1 MRPALAL
8 VLSLLLVVAAL
19 PADAQ
24 EAEYE
29 MEELVITGSKMPQ
42 TPGNVTQKIEIIT
55 AAQFD
60 DRVLANGNLAELLS
74 YSPGNFANILSRND
88 ANWGSSG
95 GLAHTYK
102 GYMLDGL
109 PIDAF
114 VDLQSLDAWA
124 FERVEDQRGAA
135 SVLYP
140 TYLAMDFAGNQSP
153 LAGTANFILKE
164 RIRETMTRAGVYY
177 GSYNT
182 KGTRFYHQAASGN
195 LNMFF
200 GADYESSDYTEYGYD
215 DLNADPPVRSW
226 LNMTKDPV
234 YEKTKLYMRGTY
246 YLPGPAGHR
255 VGLYAHR
262 TWHDGDAG
270 RPNRDFNYQ
279 YTTINAN
286 YLYPVNESLIAQV
299 KAGYRRYNRLYES
312 DNFARDDNGG
322 PILASLAL
330 RDESGVDSEIIPVDA
345 SLSLAHG
352 DNDLLTVGMD
362 YQSSTYKTHSEV
374 DVALTGNDAEATGW
388 GLYAQ
393 EEQRWNDFT
402 FRVGARMTGISHDI
416 SRFQGGLP
424 GDDSNSWTKFL
435 WSGGIRYNANPALSL
450 YTNAGSA
457 FKAPGLKSVGG
468 TINPADTLNNASA
481 SGHLPNPDIDPESG
495 ISFDVGATYLP
506 MENVSLGVRAFY
518 IALDD
523 QIVQIAVPASGSLS
537 QDINAGKT
545 TTLGVELEATHQVND
560 MITWF
565 GNYTYTSTD
574 IENKE
579 PGHEDKDGASMN
591 FVPDHIVNAGLNL
604 SLPRDLRAVVT
615 LQLYSS
621 ITQNISKSA
630 PGELDG
636 YELISARLEKLYR
649 TADGFDL
656 RLYLEPY
663 NITNNEA
670 ELPWGFQNTGFSVN
684 GGVTVAF

>member
-1 MRPALAL
+1 MRPALSLA
-8 VLSLLLVVAAL
+8 LSLLLLAAVS
-19 PADAQ
+19 PAGAQ
-24 EAEYE
+24 DAEYE
-29 MEELVITGSKMPQ
+29 MEELIITGSKMPQ

-60 DRVLANGNLAELLS
+60 DRVMASGNLAELLS
-74 YSPGNFANILSRND
+74 YSPGNFANVLSRND

-109 PIDAF
+109 PIDSF
-114 VDLQSLDAWA
+114 VDLQSLDPWA
-124 FERVEDQRGAA
+124 FERIEDQRGAA

-164 RIRETMTRAGVYY
+164 RIRDTMTRAGVYY

-182 KGTRFYHQAASGN
+182 KGTRFYHQRASGN

-200 GADYESSDYTEYGYD
+200 GADYESSDYTDYGTD
-215 DLNADPPVRSW
+215 GSW
-226 LNMTKDPV
+226 LNMIKDPQ

-255 VGLYAHR
+255 VGVYAHR

-279 YTTINAN
+279 YTTINTN
-286 YLYPVNESLIAQV
+286 YLYPVSESLIAQV
-299 KAGYRRYNRLYES
+299 KAGYRRYDRLYES
-312 DNFARDDNGG
+312 DNFSRDDNGD

-330 RDESGVDSEIIPVDA
+330 RDESGVDSRIIPIDA

-352 DNDLLTVGMD
+352 DNDVLTVGAD
-362 YQSSTYKTHSEV
+362 YQSSTYKTHTEV

-393 EEQRWNDFT
+393 EEQRWNDYT
-402 FRVGARMTGISHDI
+402 FRVGARLTGISHDI

-435 WSGGIRYNANPALSL
+435 WSGGVRYNANPALSL
-450 YTNAGSA
+450 FTNVGSA

-481 SGHLPNPDIDPESG
+481 SGHLPNPNIDPESG
-495 ISFDVGATYLP
+495 MSVDVGASYLP
-506 MENVSLGVRAFY
+506 MEDMTVGVRAFY
-518 IALDD
+518 ITLDD
-523 QIVQIAVPASGSLS
+523 QIVQIAVPATGSLS

-545 TTLGVELEATHQVND
+545 TTMGVELEATHRFSD
-560 MITWF
+560 MVSWF
-565 GNYTYTSTD
+565 GNYTYTTTD
-574 IENKE
+574 IDN
-579 PGHEDKDGASMN
+579 PQDADKDGASMN
-591 FVPDHIVNAGLNL
+591 FVPDHVINLGTTL
-604 SLPRDLRAVVT
+604 SLPQDLRAIIT
-615 LQLYSS
+615 LQIYSG
-621 ITQNISKSA
+621 INTNISNSS

-636 YELISARLEKLYR
+636 YELISARLEKLYK
-649 TADGFDL
+649 TSDGLDV

-663 NITNNEA
+663 NITNNEF
-670 ELPWGFQNTGFSVN
+670 ELPWGFQDTGFSAN
-684 GGVTVAF
+684 GGVTIGF

>member
-1 MRPALAL
+1 MRAATALAL
-8 VLSLLLVVAAL
+8 VVLLVAAAV
-19 PADAQ
+19 PAGAQ
-24 EAEYE
+24 EADYE
-29 MEELVITGSKMPQ
+29 MEEVVITGSKMPQ

-60 DRVLANGNLAELLS
+60 DRIQASGNLADLLS
-74 YSPGNFANILSRND
+74 YSPGNFPSVLSRND

-114 VDLQSLDAWA
+114 VDLQSLDTWA
-124 FERVEDQRGAA
+124 FERVENQRGAA

-164 RIRETMTRAGVYY
+164 RIRETMTRAGLYY

-182 KGTRFYHQAASGN
+182 KGARFFHQAASGD
-195 LNMFF
+195 LNVFF
-200 GADYESSDYTEYGYD
+200 GANYESSDYTDYGTE
-215 DLNADPPVRSW
+215 NSW
-226 LNMTKDPV
+226 LNMIEDPA

-255 VGLYAHR
+255 VGVYAHR
-262 TWHDGDAG
+262 TWHDGDTG
-270 RPNRDFNYQ
+270 RPNRDFNHQ

-299 KAGYRRYNRLYES
+299 KAGYRKYNRLWES
-312 DNFARDDNGG
+312 DSFTRDANGD
-322 PILASLAL
+322 PIPASLAL
-330 RDESGVDSEIIPVDA
+330 SDESGVDADIIPVDA

-352 DNDLLTVGMD
+352 DNDLLTVGVD
-362 YQSSTYKTHSEV
+362 HQSSTYKTHSEV
-374 DVALTGNDAEATGW
+374 DVSLTGNDAEATGW

-393 EEQRWNDFT
+393 EEQRWQDFT
-402 FRVGARMTGISHDI
+402 FRLGARMTGVSHDI

-435 WSGGIRYNANPALSL
+435 WSGGVRYNPNPALGL
-450 YTNAGSA
+450 YTNVGSA

-468 TINPADTLNNASA
+468 TIDPADTLNNANA

-495 ISFDVGATYLP
+495 MSFDLGASYAATEDLTVG
-506 MENVSLGVRAFY
+506 MRAFY

-523 QIVQIAVPASGSLS
+523 QIVQIVVPATGSLS

-545 TTLGVELEATHQVND
+545 TTLGVELEASHQVND
-560 MITWF
+560 MVSWF
-565 GNYTYTSTD
+565 GNYTYTTTD
-574 IENKE
+574 IDNPQE
-579 PGHEDKDGASMN
+579 PDKDGASVN
-591 FVPDHIVNAGLNL
+591 FVPEHVINAGATLA
-604 SLPRDLRAVVT
+604 LPEDIRAVFT
-615 LQLYSS
+615 LHLYSS
-621 ITQNISKSA
+621 INQNISKAS

-649 TADGFDL
+649 TADGLDL
-656 RLYLEPY
+656 RFYLEPY
-663 NITNNEA
+663 NITNNEY
-670 ELPWGFQNTGFSVN
+670 EMPWGFQDTGFSVN
-684 GGVTVAF
+684 GGVTVSF